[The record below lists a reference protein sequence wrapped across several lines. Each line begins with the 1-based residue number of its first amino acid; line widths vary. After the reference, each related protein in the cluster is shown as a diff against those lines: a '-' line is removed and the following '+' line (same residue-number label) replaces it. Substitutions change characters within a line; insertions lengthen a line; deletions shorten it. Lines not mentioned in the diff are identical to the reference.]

1 MLARGLKSITKAS
14 SSTGRRM
21 DMQKYVSD
29 SLGVTPGM
37 RISSAKSDASRGV
50 TGPMVPRHSLEN
62 DLVVSLNLLKTE
74 SGLLKARQ
82 LLCRASSPSS
92 SSSRPLR
99 ARPAMSAQDQGSGQ
113 WPGRRD
119 GRAGGRSYFMAPGE
133 GDARPAGSAPS
144 APDAWEA
151 ALESAPPARWS
162 RPPSRAARAGGS
174 HRAGGAGSLSLAMP
188 GAVRA
193 IAQTRVSHHSEPARP
208 QALPGTEAGA
218 RGRRAELVGGS
229 GSLGGDRLSTRPRP

>member
-37 RISSAKSDASRGV
+37 RISSAKSEESIGV
-50 TGPMVPRHSLEN
+50 TGLVVPRHSLEN

-82 LLCRASSPSS
+82 LLCRASSSS
-92 SSSRPLR
+92 SSSRRLR
-99 ARPAMSAQDQGSGQ
+99 ARPAMSAQDRGSGQ
-113 WPGRRD
+113 VAGP
-119 GRAGGRSYFMAPGE
+119 AGGQGWRPQLLHGPGLGRCAASRVRSVRSGRVGSGAGVRS
-133 GDARPAGSAPS
+133 ARPR
-144 APDAWEA
+144 E
-151 ALESAPPARWS
+151 PPALQSARS
-162 RPPSRAARAGGS
+162 RCS
-174 HRAGGAGSLSLAMP
+174 HRAGGAGSLSLATP

-193 IAQTRVSHHSEPARP
+193 IAQTRVSHHSEPAKI
-208 QALPGTEAGA
+208 EADNG
-218 RGRRAELVGGS
+218 
-229 GSLGGDRLSTRPRP
+229 